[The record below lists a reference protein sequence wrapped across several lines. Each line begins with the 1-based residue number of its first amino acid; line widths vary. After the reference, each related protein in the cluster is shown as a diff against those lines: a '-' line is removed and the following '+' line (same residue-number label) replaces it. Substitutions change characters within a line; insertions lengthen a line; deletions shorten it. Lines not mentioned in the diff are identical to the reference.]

1 MQISKK
7 VKLKDISPEDL
18 AGPTALKQAVDSHNV
33 RKAASQEES
42 EITIL
47 PPEAIFPINWA
58 AKKDGKV
65 PDFCDY
71 GGHQAEF
78 DADRCIQH
86 HSGAYSI
93 QWWTHSWN
101 DRGAALLA
109 SSLPAALHASNLSAH
124 SPSLGPITA
133 IAAASVHSNRGNGS
147 VLAQHIQKPAV
158 TKPQSTLHS
167 QSSLKTPATAP
178 LAHPAPATL
187 AGTFSNV
194 IPKSLQKNRFV
205 NKFAG
210 T

>member
-18 AGPTALKQAVDSHNV
+18 AGPTALKQAVDGHNV

-47 PPEAIFPINWA
+47 PPETIFPINWA

-65 PDFCDY
+65 PAYCDY

-78 DADRCIQH
+78 DAARCIQH
-86 HSGAYSI
+86 HVGAYSI

-109 SSLPAALHASNLSAH
+109 SSLPAALHFSNLSAH
-124 SPSLGPITA
+124 GPSLAPSA
-133 IAAASVHSNRGNGS
+133 AAASVHSNRGNGS
-147 VLAQHIQKPAV
+147 VLAQHIQKPVV
-158 TKPQSTLHS
+158 TKPQSTLRS
-167 QSSLKTPATAP
+167 QSRPKAPASAP
-178 LAHPAPATL
+178 LAHPAPTPP
-187 AGTFSNV
+187 AGVFSHV

-205 NKFAG
+205 KKFAG